1 MKTAHSNIKNAIVNP
16 VLEIDLFRNITN
28 DKKLVPETLLAEVI
42 INKVSSLLANLWAL
56 VSRGSSRSKR
66 NQSTF
71 WYVGK
76 RGSDEQISRQ
86 KEGDMHSR

>member
-42 INKVSSLLANLWAL
+42 INKVSSLLANL
-56 VSRGSSRSKR
+56 
-66 NQSTF
+66 
-71 WYVGK
+71 
-76 RGSDEQISRQ
+76 
-86 KEGDMHSR
+86 